1 MAFLKS
7 KHIREKGGK
16 KKKKSKTKPRHQPDS
31 TFLFSPFLK
40 TNNQTTIKTVITT
53 IIKTVNTQRRRRRRQ
68 TSPSGQGVRLK
79 GWFSRRSS
87 SLPTTFFTRAEQ
99 DFWLSGVR
107 AGSSFMTTRSGRAA
121 TPCEVSEPAD
131 SEAPRV
137 RPTPARWGDGG
148 GERTLQNGKKVL
160 GAQVWSSRLQVGY
173 KWPGRRKLWEGVD
186 TSREFWRD
194 AGGRFL
200 ERGATLVASSQSMS
214 CTEPFWLVTLGC
226 GSGRRMEGE
235 SKGAASRPKR
245 LEAPGASWWP
255 AGVGCAGRTGRRRGA
270 SARAHRLR
278 VSRPASV
285 PAGYYVPSW
294 EW

>member
-1 MAFLKS
+1 M
-7 KHIREKGGK
+7 RGK
-16 KKKKSKTKPRHQPDS
+16 RARG
-31 TFLFSPFLK
+31 LRGSPGPA
-40 TNNQTTIKTVITT
+40 NS
-53 IIKTVNTQRRRRRRQ
+53 
-68 TSPSGQGVRLK
+68 SPMG
-79 GWFSRRSS
+79 
-87 SLPTTFFTRAEQ
+87 
-99 DFWLSGVR
+99 
-107 AGSSFMTTRSGRAA
+107 
-121 TPCEVSEPAD
+121 
-131 SEAPRV
+131 
-137 RPTPARWGDGG
+137 RWGRGAHPA
-148 GERTLQNGKKVL
+148 EREEGSR
-160 GAQVWSSRLQVGY
+160 AQVWSSRSQVGY

-186 TSREFWRD
+186 ASREFWRD

-214 CTEPFWLVTLGC
+214 CAEPFWLVTLGC

-245 LEAPGASWWP
+245 LGAPGAWWWP

-278 VSRPASV
+278 GTRPASV